1 LAILESDKD
10 GWPLQTTV
18 RQRKFALAGCGNF
31 RDLGGYETNDGRR
44 VRWRTLFRSD
54 SLSWLTSED
63 IATLAAQQVGLVVGL
78 DLRTAEE
85 LNQTGHGLIYE
96 NGTLHHH
103 LPFFPSFGEDREQ
116 MRAMAFATGAVGG
129 DWWVNLLD
137 VACPCFARLFELL
150 ADPVSYPAAIYCA
163 AGKDRTGVVSALLLS
178 SLGVSDEQ
186 IVADYA
192 LTEAPD
198 MERILRRL
206 RALGREWAEDFEP
219 SQMAAHPETMQHF
232 LSAFQ
237 DRYGSAEDYL
247 LASGVAAGAIEQV
260 RLNLLEG

>member
-1 LAILESDKD
+1 M
-10 GWPLQTTV
+10 QTTV
-18 RQRKFALAGCGNF
+18 WQRKFTLAGCGNF

-63 IATLAAQQVGLVVGL
+63 VATLAAQQVGLVVGL

-96 NGTLHHH
+96 NGALHHH
-103 LPFFPSFGEDREQ
+103 LPFFPTFGEDREQ
-116 MRAMAFATGAVGG
+116 MRRMAFATGAVGG
-129 DWWVNLLD
+129 DWWAGLLE
-137 VACPCFARLFELL
+137 VARPCFARLFEVL
-150 ADPVSYPAAIYCA
+150 ADAASYPAAIYCA
-163 AGKDRTGVVSALLLS
+163 AGKDRTGVVSALLLG

-186 IVADYA
+186 IIADYA
-192 LTEAPD
+192 LTEAQD
-198 MERILRRL
+198 MERLLLRL
-206 RALGREWAEDFEP
+206 KALGREWAEDFAP
-219 SQMAAHPETMQHF
+219 SQTAALPETMEHF

-237 DRYGSAEDYL
+237 ERYGTAEDYL
-247 LASGVAAGAIEQV
+247 LSSGVAAGAIEQV